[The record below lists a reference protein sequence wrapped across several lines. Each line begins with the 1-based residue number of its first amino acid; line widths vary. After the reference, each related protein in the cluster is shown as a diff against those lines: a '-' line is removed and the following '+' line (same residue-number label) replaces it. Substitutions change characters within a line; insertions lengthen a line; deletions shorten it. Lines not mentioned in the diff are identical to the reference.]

1 MSHEFR
7 CGWAN
12 NLSGHPNNSMKA
24 KDLVAYALHLRMCG
38 EYSPGGNENWRDWE
52 KVATDYLMSTAED

>member
-1 MSHEFR
+1 
-7 CGWAN
+7 
-12 NLSGHPNNSMKA
+12 MKA

-52 KVATDYLMSTAED
+52 KVAIDYLMSTAED